1 MFLDVFNLDSAD
13 SLSYQWFPDNEIVFG
28 QNTNNPIVAPIQTTD
43 FWVAATNQYNC
54 TTIDT
59 VTVPISNIFPMLNI
73 QSSSDSTFPGEP
85 IQLTATFDGNYLYDW
100 LVDSSLSTNGIHNPV
115 ATPYVPTVYYLI
127 VEDENGCKNIDTIS
141 ILIRQFECE
150 LPYIFIPNA
159 FTPNNDGNNDEFFV
173 RANSITEVYLAV
185 YNRWGQKVFETNNLN
200 QGWDGT
206 FNGMPLEPDVF
217 GYYLEIE
224 CFNGFKQFKKGNVA
238 LIR

>member
-1 MFLDVFNLDSAD
+1 
-13 SLSYQWFPDNEIVFG
+13 
-28 QNTNNPIVAPIQTTD
+28 
-43 FWVAATNQYNC
+43 
-54 TTIDT
+54 
-59 VTVPISNIFPMLNI
+59 
-73 QSSSDSTFPGEP
+73 
-85 IQLTATFDGNYLYDW
+85 
-100 LVDSSLSTNGIHNPV
+100 
-115 ATPYVPTVYYLI
+115 
-127 VEDENGCKNIDTIS
+127 
-141 ILIRQFECE
+141 LIRQFECE